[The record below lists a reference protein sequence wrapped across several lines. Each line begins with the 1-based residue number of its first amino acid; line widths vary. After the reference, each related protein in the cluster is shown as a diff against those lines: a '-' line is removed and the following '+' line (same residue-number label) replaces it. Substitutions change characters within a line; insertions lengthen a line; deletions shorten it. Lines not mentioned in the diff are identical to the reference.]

1 MQYSLAVYINLY
13 GIQGEMTKLHHKYF
27 FIIQAHAWEVRV
39 NIFQVEIHFFRKLH
53 IKRYIIHALIFQ
65 EITCKGPHF
74 SGQGPFFQKITF
86 KVCIIEVQIFQE
98 IACKGQHFSDQGP
111 LFSKITYIGPYFSS

>member
-27 FIIQAHAWEVRV
+27 FIIQAHAWEVWV
-39 NIFQVEIHFFRKLH
+39 NIFQVEIH
-53 IKRYIIHALIFQ
+53 
-65 EITCKGPHF
+65 
-74 SGQGPFFQKITF
+74 FFQKITF

-111 LFSKITYIGPYFSS
+111 LFSKITYKGPYFSS